1 MKALF
6 FNQDLFM
13 GTEEIGYVHKEH
25 RIPIR
30 TIKELEV
37 HVGLK
42 VPMQSSIPCFLY
54 ELVDMGRSHAIYEL
68 KGIEE

>member
-13 GTEEIGYVHKEH
+13 GTEEIRYAHKEH

-30 TIKELEV
+30 TINELEV
-37 HVGLK
+37 RVGQK
-42 VPMQSSIPCFLY
+42 APMQSIPCFLY
-54 ELVDMGRSHAIYEL
+54 ELVDVGRSHAIYEL